1 MRLLPLIFHCHP
13 DGPLAPPPPFVRMVT
28 CIPAMTI
35 LVLPLMWNSVHANA
49 EERAINEHEQSA
61 AHHTVTGTLTT
72 LDLKTG
78 KGMLKTDLGK
88 PIFFDLTRP
97 DLFRSISVGQHV
109 SIVLN
114 QKGQAVKVMDTPP
127 AELMTPANQ

>member
-1 MRLLPLIFHCHP
+1 MRLLPLIFHLPP
-13 DGPLAPPPPFVRMVT
+13 DGTLAPPQTFVRMVT
-28 CIPAMTI
+28 YIPAITI
-35 LVLPLMWNSVHANA
+35 LVLSLMWESGRANA
-49 EERAINEHEQSA
+49 EERSTHEHEQSA
-61 AHHTVTGTLTT
+61 AHHTVTGTLAT
-72 LDLKTG
+72 LDLKVG

-114 QKGQAVKVMDTPP
+114 QKGQAVKVMETPP
-127 AELMTPANQ
+127 AELITPPDQ

>member
-1 MRLLPLIFHCHP
+1 MHLFPLIFHSPP
-13 DGPLAPPPPFVRMVT
+13 DGTLAPPTFVRTVV

-49 EERAINEHEQSA
+49 EERAINEQKQSA
-61 AHHTVTGTLTT
+61 THHTVTGTLTT

-88 PIFFDLTRP
+88 PIFFELVRL
-97 DLFRSISVGQHV
+97 DLFKSVSIGQRV

-114 QKGQAVKVMDTPP
+114 EQGQAVKVMETPP
-127 AELMTPANQ
+127 AELMTPPDQ